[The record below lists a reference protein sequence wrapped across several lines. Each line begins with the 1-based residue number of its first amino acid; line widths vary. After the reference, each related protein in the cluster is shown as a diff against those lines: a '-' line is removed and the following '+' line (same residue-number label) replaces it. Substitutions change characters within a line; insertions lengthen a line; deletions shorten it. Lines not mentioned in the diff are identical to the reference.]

1 MAGHEYAFMGNLF
14 LSVLAY
20 FFAGSL
26 VFYGKFLVREDLRK
40 ELLANFRKRYWRKR
54 GTKLSIKNAFYS
66 VLTLACLLF
75 FLKIVFYCLE
85 PSVISVF

>member
-1 MAGHEYAFMGNLF
+1 MGNLF

-20 FFAGSL
+20 FFIGSL
-26 VFYGKFLVREDLRK
+26 VFYGKFLVRRDLRR
-40 ELLANFRKRYWRKR
+40 ELFMNFRKRYWRRRKHKYSVR
-54 GTKLSIKNAFYS
+54 NAFHS

-85 PSVISVF
+85 PSVISAF